1 MHHTWHPPATLTMM
15 SSRRHLLPLAFL
27 AAVAVLAAVLC
38 TVGGV
43 DSAILQI
50 TPVFVVLLPLLAG
63 RYLGEERL
71 AAIVAA
77 FAPRRRRAASRIAPR
92 TGRAPRRVALVGGR
106 LLAAAH
112 AERGPPAVLVT
123 R

>member
-1 MHHTWHPPATLTMM
+1 M
-15 SSRRHLLPLAFL
+15 SLRRDLLPLALL

-38 TVGGV
+38 TVFGV
-43 DSAILQI
+43 DSAALHF
-50 TPVFVVLLPLLAG
+50 TPALVVLLPLLAG

-71 AAIVAA
+71 AAVVAA
-77 FAPRRRRAASRIAPR
+77 FAPGRRRAVARISPR

-112 AERGPPAVLVT
+112 AERGPPVALAAL
-123 R
+123 